1 MIASEL
7 EVNHAEHGV
16 LEVALA
22 LVVVRF
28 LARDVRAPRLL
39 HHHLHETEL
48 LHSRV
53 VGADCAPAPA
63 RRAGVRG
70 GGVGLDAVRVG
81 TEVAREMVFGDAL

>member
-22 LVVVRF
+22 LVVVCF
-28 LARDVRAPRLL
+28 LARDVGAPRLL
-39 HHHLHETEL
+39 HHHLHEAEL

-53 VGADCAPAPA
+53 VGAHCAPAPA
-63 RRAGVRG
+63 RRARVCG